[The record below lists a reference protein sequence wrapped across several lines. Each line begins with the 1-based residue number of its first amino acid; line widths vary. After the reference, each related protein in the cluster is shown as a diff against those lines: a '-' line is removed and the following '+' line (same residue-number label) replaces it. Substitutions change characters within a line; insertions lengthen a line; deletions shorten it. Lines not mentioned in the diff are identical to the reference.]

1 MLDGFYRLIRGKSA
15 DFQIN
20 SRSVD
25 RLMVEAVD
33 RDFHPAAAYP
43 GQQGIL
49 NDMHVM
55 GRDRICERLPVG
67 NGETLVCL
75 AGYILVDIPA
85 KAHIDDLCAA
95 ADAQQ
100 RLFMLRRGAAQ
111 RQLHVVAQAV
121 GAGELGHRALAVI
134 GGRNVAAARQH
145 KAAAQR
151 QPLSHARAHGV
162 GRGGQQQRKAARAFH
177 RAHVIVPCG
186 IGGVHLPRAGRDDPD
201 YRLHAFT
208 LPFGAAQALRPHAH
222 ILSIALFHCCWP
234 CVKASVGGVLE
245 RAGTALR

>member
-95 ADAQQ
+95 ADAKNGFPYIHHS
-100 RLFMLRRGAAQ
+100 L
-111 RQLHVVAQAV
+111 
-121 GAGELGHRALAVI
+121 
-134 GGRNVAAARQH
+134 
-145 KAAAQR
+145 
-151 QPLSHARAHGV
+151 
-162 GRGGQQQRKAARAFH
+162 
-177 RAHVIVPCG
+177 
-186 IGGVHLPRAGRDDPD
+186 
-201 YRLHAFT
+201 
-208 LPFGAAQALRPHAH
+208 
-222 ILSIALFHCCWP
+222 
-234 CVKASVGGVLE
+234 
-245 RAGTALR
+245 